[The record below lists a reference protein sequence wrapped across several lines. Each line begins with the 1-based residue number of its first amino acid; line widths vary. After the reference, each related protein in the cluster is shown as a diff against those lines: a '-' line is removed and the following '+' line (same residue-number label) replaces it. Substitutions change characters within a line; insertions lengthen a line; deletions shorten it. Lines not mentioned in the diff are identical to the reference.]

1 MKRKE
6 LLRED
11 IIKEKVKGGDC
22 KTMPDTLYN
31 ILYEKSKVYGVR
43 VLYEE
48 DFPLDELTEFI
59 QQEIDRAK
67 EEGRKRL
74 VNTIR
79 RAIKENMN
87 NGDTEDRHI
96 QIDLDIVKILNDKD
110 INKMFLEDSYS
121 ENLEDGGW
129 GWYS

>member
-1 MKRKE
+1 MNK
-6 LLRED
+6 
-11 IIKEKVKGGDC
+11 KEKGWKKKFYKEFNHRDGC
-22 KTMPDTLYN
+22 LFELEETYHKN
-31 ILYEKSKVYGVR
+31 NGVSSCTCG
-43 VLYEE
+43 
-48 DFPLDELTEFI
+48 LDEMVKFI